1 MMAETDRKMFAPLR
15 NREAVSPTTKLFA
28 LLSTHES
35 ATTAAVL
42 AERLVTS
49 GLAVGTRAPVIK
61 RIGELLEE
69 MEEAG
74 KVERVPD
81 GRYRAVRQGR

>member
-1 MMAETDRKMFAPLR
+1 MMADIDRKMFAPLR
-15 NREAVSPTTKLFA
+15 NREAMSPTSKLFA

-35 ATTAAVL
+35 ATTATVL
-42 AERLVTS
+42 AERLVGS

-74 KVERVPD
+74 RIERVPD
-81 GRYRAVRQGR
+81 GRYRVVRPAR